1 LTTVIIP
8 SRYASERLPAKPL
21 AMIRGKTL
29 VERVYRQCSLGKGVD
44 RIYVATDHA
53 EIAREVERFGGT
65 VAMTSPDCASG
76 TDRVAQAAERLG
88 ITDGVVI
95 NVQGDEPLIDPTVIT
110 SLALLM
116 QKNPDVQIATPV
128 SRLTCSEDLTNPNI
142 VKVVMNEHW
151 NALYFSRQAIPYLR
165 DMGAQAMDRWVDA
178 HSFFK
183 HIGVYAYRI
192 KALKQFVAMKESP
205 LERAEHLEQLRLLEA
220 GIPIR
225 CIEVEYESVAIDTP
239 EDIRKVESL
248 IAERGLA

>member
-29 VERVYRQCSLGKGVD
+29 VERVYRQCSLAKGVD
-44 RIYVATDHA
+44 RIYVATDHE

-95 NVQGDEPLIDPTVIT
+95 NVQGDEPLIDPAVIT
-110 SLALLM
+110 SLASLM

-128 SRLTCSEDLTNPNI
+128 SRLTRSEDLMNPNV

-151 NALYFSRQAIPYLR
+151 DALYFSRQAIPYLR
-165 DMGAQAMDRWVDA
+165 DIGAQAIDRWVVA

-205 LERAEHLEQLRLLEA
+205 LERAERLEQLRLLEA

-225 CIEVEYESVAIDTP
+225 CVEVEYESVAVDTP